1 MTVLSI
7 TFHTIASSLES
18 WDSYLHGELHQMIEN
33 LYDVEKYIISTVE
46 SERIS
51 EGQNTNLLLVFE
63 SKEIRASFMEN
74 ELVNLVEHVEKRFN
88 EEVMVFVTAL
98 NPSKSR
104 L

>member
-1 MTVLSI
+1 
-7 TFHTIASSLES
+7 
-18 WDSYLHGELHQMIEN
+18 MIEN

>member
-1 MTVLSI
+1 
-7 TFHTIASSLES
+7 
-18 WDSYLHGELHQMIEN
+18 MIEN
-33 LYDVEKYIISTVE
+33 LYDVEKYIISTGE

>member
-7 TFHTIASSLES
+7 TFHTIASSLEL
-18 WDSYLHGELHQMIEN
+18 WDSYLQNELHQMVEN
-33 LYDVEKYIISTVE
+33 LYDVEKYIISSVE
-46 SERIS
+46 SDRVT

-63 SKEIRASFMEN
+63 TQAIRSSFMEN
-74 ELVNLVEHVEKRFN
+74 ELVNLVEHVEKRFQ

-104 L
+104 F